1 MKLMTLKKNQKNNVY
16 IFKRGMPLTRCLSF
30 SFLRGDWMTRYVYDG
45 PVMEF
50 DALLTDRWHGET
62 VAKTKTKAMSNLAYQ
77 FKKNHGR
84 LATAKITLPGQIK
97 EAC

>member
-1 MKLMTLKKNQKNNVY
+1 
-16 IFKRGMPLTRCLSF
+16 
-30 SFLRGDWMTRYVYDG
+30 
-45 PVMEF
+45 MEF
-50 DALLTDRWHGET
+50 DTLLTDRWHGET

>member
-1 MKLMTLKKNQKNNVY
+1 
-16 IFKRGMPLTRCLSF
+16 MPLTRCLSF

-50 DALLTDRWHGET
+50 DTLLTDRWHGET